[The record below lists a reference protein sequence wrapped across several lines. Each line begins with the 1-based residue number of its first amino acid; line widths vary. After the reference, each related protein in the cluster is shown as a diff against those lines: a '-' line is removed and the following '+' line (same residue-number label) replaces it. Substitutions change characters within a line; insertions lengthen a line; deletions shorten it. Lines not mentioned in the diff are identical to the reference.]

1 MRRGWLTVLTS
12 VALAALLLAAPC
24 KNLLASVGASE
35 HACCGH
41 SGNSSND
48 QSCQT
53 RCAAVSTKS
62 VSISPVWEFEG
73 LVSAVAIAA
82 ALSPELTWQAGLFEF
97 HSPPSSPAP
106 LYLQHSS
113 LLI

>member
-1 MRRGWLTVLTS
+1 MRRGWLTIFTS

-35 HACCGH
+35 HDCCDH
-41 SGNSSND
+41 SDKSSED
-48 QSCQT
+48 QNCQS
-53 RCAAVSTKS
+53 RCAAVSTKG
-62 VSISPVWEFEG
+62 VSISPAWEFEG
-73 LVSAVAIAA
+73 LVPAVAIGAV
-82 ALSPELTWQAGLFEF
+82 LSPALIWQPGSFQF

>member
-1 MRRGWLTVLTS
+1 MRRGWLTVFTS
-12 VALAALLLAAPC
+12 VALAAFLLAAPC
-24 KNLLASVGASE
+24 KSLLASLGASE
-35 HACCGH
+35 HACCDH

-53 RCAAVSTKS
+53 RCAAVSTRS

-73 LVSAVAIAA
+73 LVSVVAIG
-82 ALSPELTWQAGLFEF
+82 ALFCPELSWQAGAFQF
-97 HSPPSSPAP
+97 HSPPASPAP